1 MWQQLRCDAGA
12 VVLHRDHRLAA
23 VLAQADLDPPVAIR
37 VLGRIR
43 EHVGDALHEPLGVA
57 VHAQRRMAGHEH
69 AVPAFAEQRVDDLE
83 RVADDLGE
91 LDGAALQLDAALR
104 DPRHVEQVVDE
115 PR

>member
-1 MWQQLRCDAGA
+1 MPALSSFIVITASLPSSRAG
-12 VVLHRDHRLAA
+12 R
-23 VLAQADLDPPVAIR
+23 LDPPVAIR
-37 VLGRIR
+37 ALGRIR

-91 LDGAALQLDAALR
+91 LGGGASARRCGLR
-104 DPRHVEQVVDE
+104 DPRHVEQVTDE
-115 PR
+115 PAINS